1 MLNKKKHLIGVTLT
15 GVILL
20 IVGLS
25 ASIFLDKGE
34 LISRLFGLIF
44 ALGCGLIGG
53 GIGGFCQIKRIE
65 KIPGKFKQMEIEYN
79 GELISRLFGLI
90 FALGCGLIG
99 GGIGGFCQIK
109 RIEKIPGKFK
119 QMEIEYNDERNTLIR
134 YKANA
139 KAGDI
144 SNWFVILIA
153 YICIIMDYSTWL
165 VFLLLGVFLMKYI
178 LWILLINKYNKE
190 I

>member
-1 MLNKKKHLIGVTLT
+1 MLNKKKRLIGVTLT

-34 LISRLFGLIF
+34 VISRLFGLIF
-44 ALGCGLIGG
+44 TLGCGLIGG
-53 GIGGFCQIKRIE
+53 GIGGFCK
-65 KIPGKFKQMEIEYN
+65 
-79 GELISRLFGLI
+79 
-90 FALGCGLIG
+90 
-99 GGIGGFCQIK
+99 IK

-119 QMEIEYNDERNTLIR
+119 QMEIEYNDERNKLIR
-134 YKANA
+134 DKANA

-153 YICIIMDYSTWL
+153 YICIIMDYPTWL
-165 VFLLLGVFLMKYI
+165 VFLVLGVFLMKYI